1 MRVQIATMQ
10 SNNFSPH
17 SSHGGRSSHHSSEST
32 NPTLYSPLET
42 RNNQKHHGSNVYT
55 SVYAMQHADAR
66 YNTPYTSFNNDGANA
81 LIGTFAN
88 YDPFGQLTF
97 ATQGQS
103 GPQHVKAQSN
113 GLPLAAGVFSTDI
126 DPSSLDYLSRYIL
139 VEADSQAAIAVV
151 EAKLK
156 KVGSALLFHPIAFYE
171 HRNHL
176 LFFPQSRLSSLS
188 YGLSCS
194 GATLWLLQH
203 FNMSVTQSFVNFQC
217 VPILLCIFIA
227 FEIAIPSSTT
237 SHRIPCFTSLT
248 LFAVRYFPEEREHVQ
263 VW

>member
-1 MRVQIATMQ
+1 MQ

-42 RNNQKHHGSNVYT
+42 RNNRKHHGSNDYT
-55 SVYAMQHADAR
+55 GAYVMQHADAC
-66 YNTPYTSFNNDGANA
+66 YNTPYTPFNNDGANA

-97 ATQGQS
+97 ATQGQAS
-103 GPQHVKAQSN
+103 KPQHVQAQSN

-139 VEADSQAAIAVV
+139 VEADSQAALAVV

-156 KVGSALLFHPIAFYE
+156 KVGSSLLLHPIAFYE
-171 HRNHL
+171 RRNYL
-176 LFFPQSRLSSLS
+176 QFFPQSRLSSLS
-188 YGLSCS
+188 DGLSCS

-203 FNMSVTQSFVNFQC
+203 FNMSITQSFG
-217 VPILLCIFIA
+217 
-227 FEIAIPSSTT
+227 
-237 SHRIPCFTSLT
+237 
-248 LFAVRYFPEEREHVQ
+248 
-263 VW
+263 